1 MKISILELRP
11 DDKFRLPK
19 FRSLKFNVNFDKSL
33 PPVEE
38 GSIKLQTIRKVP
50 IKVCRVFFN
59 YT

>member
-1 MKISILELRP
+1 MKISILEPRR
-11 DDKFRLPK
+11 DDKFRPPK

-50 IKVCRVFFN
+50 IKVYRVFFN

>member
-1 MKISILELRP
+1 MKISILEPRR
-11 DDKFRLPK
+11 DDKFRPPK

-33 PPVEE
+33 PRVEE

-50 IKVCRVFFN
+50 IKVCCVFFN